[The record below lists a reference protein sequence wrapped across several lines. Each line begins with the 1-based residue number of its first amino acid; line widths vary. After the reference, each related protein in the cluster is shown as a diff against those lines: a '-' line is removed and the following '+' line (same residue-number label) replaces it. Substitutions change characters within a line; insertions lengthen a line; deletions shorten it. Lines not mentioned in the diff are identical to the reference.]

1 MPELMLPTVV
11 VHESFV
17 AAAREFHAHPEP
29 PPWFVAGLDPGE
41 LAASDAFE
49 RYVTRLLAEPLESTP
64 RPEGFV
70 PATTLWWID
79 GQEFLG
85 RLAVRHRLTP
95 ALEDAGGHIGYDVR
109 PSARNRGHATAM
121 LREALPVAHRLGI
134 DPALLTCDD
143 TNLASRRVIERNG
156 GRYIGS
162 RGVKQRFLVPT
173 T

>member
-1 MPELMLPTVV
+1 MPELMPPTAR

-17 AAAREFHAHPEP
+17 AAAREFHVHPEP

-41 LAASDAFE
+41 LAAPDAFE